1 MKTRKSIF
9 ILLFIGSVVSA
20 YAQES
25 ALDQF
30 FRSHQD
36 DTAFTV
42 VNISPKMFQMIS
54 RIDIEE
60 DENGEVSE
68 LIKGITGLRILV
80 KDEGDGT
87 KLYDEAF
94 AKISKHGF
102 EELLTVRDKGEN
114 IRFMVKEGASANI
127 IKQLVLLVGGADDFV
142 LLDLTG
148 NINLKT
154 IGKLSKSLDV
164 PGMEHLDK
172 LEKH

>member
-1 MKTRKSIF
+1 MKTKF
-9 ILLFIGSVVSA
+9 LFTLALLTGLSYYTTAQQSV
-20 YAQES
+20 
-25 ALDQF
+25 LDQF
-30 FRSHQD
+30 FESHRD

-42 VNISPKMFQMIS
+42 VNVSPKMFQMIS

-60 DENGEVSE
+60 DENGEISE

-80 KDEGDGT
+80 RDHGDGT
-87 KLYDEAF
+87 KLYEDAF
-94 AKISKHGF
+94 NKISRNGF

-114 IRFMVKEGASANI
+114 IRFMVKEGNSADI

-164 PGMEHLDK
+164 PGMEHLEK
-172 LEKH
+172 IEKH

>member
-1 MKTRKSIF
+1 MTTRKIF
-9 ILLFIGSVVSA
+9 FALLFLGAAMSG
-20 YAQES
+20 YAQYS

-30 FRSHQD
+30 FSTHQD

-60 DENGEVSE
+60 DENGEISE

-80 KDEGDGT
+80 KDNGDGT
-87 KLYDEAF
+87 KLYEDAF
-94 AKISKHGF
+94 SKISKNGF

-114 IRFMVKEGASANI
+114 IRFMVKEGASADI

-154 IGKLSKSLDV
+154 IGKLSRSLDV

>member
-1 MKTRKSIF
+1 MKIKMLYVLALTVGLSLSTF
-9 ILLFIGSVVSA
+9 AQQSV
-20 YAQES
+20 
-25 ALDQF
+25 LDQF
-30 FRSHQD
+30 FETHRD

-60 DENGEVSE
+60 DENGEISE

-87 KLYDEAF
+87 KLYESAF
-94 AKISKHGF
+94 GKISRDGF

-114 IRFMVKEGASANI
+114 IRFMVKEGSSPDI

-142 LLDLTG
+142 LMDLTG
-148 NINLKT
+148 VINLKT

-164 PGMEHLDK
+164 PGMEHLEK
-172 LEKH
+172 IEKH

>member
-1 MKTRKSIF
+1 MTTNRLIIAICLVTISMSGF
-9 ILLFIGSVVSA
+9 
-20 YAQES
+20 AQHS

-30 FRSHQD
+30 FHSHQN
-36 DTAFTV
+36 DTAFTI

-54 RIDIEE
+54 RINIEE
-60 DENGEVSE
+60 DSNGEISE

-80 KDEGDGT
+80 KDQGDGT
-87 KLYDEAF
+87 KLYNDAF
-94 AKISKHGF
+94 SKISKNGF
-102 EELLTVRDKGEN
+102 EELLSVRDKGEN
-114 IRFMVKEGASANI
+114 IRFLVKEGSSADI
-127 IKQLVLLVGGADDFV
+127 ISQLVLLVGGVDDFV

-164 PGMEHLDK
+164 PGMEHLEK

>member
-1 MKTRKSIF
+1 MTTRKIF
-9 ILLFIGSVVSA
+9 FALLFLGAAMSG
-20 YAQES
+20 YAQHS

-30 FRSHQD
+30 FSAHQD

-54 RIDIEE
+54 RIDVEE
-60 DENGEVSE
+60 DGNGEISE

-80 KDEGDGT
+80 KDTGDGT
-87 KLYDEAF
+87 KLYEDAF
-94 AKISKHGF
+94 SKISKNGF

-114 IRFMVKEGASANI
+114 IRFMVKEGASADI
-127 IKQLVLLVGGADDFV
+127 IKQLVLLVGGTDDFV

-154 IGKLSKSLDV
+154 IGKLCRSLDV